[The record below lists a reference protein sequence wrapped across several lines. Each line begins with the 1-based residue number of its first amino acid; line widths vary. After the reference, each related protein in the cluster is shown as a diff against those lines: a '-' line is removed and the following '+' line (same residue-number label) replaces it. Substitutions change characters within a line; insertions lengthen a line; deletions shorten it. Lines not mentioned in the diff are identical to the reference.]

1 MIDSIP
7 RSQLENMFFLCFAV
21 GAINCNEL
29 TIVKY
34 LTLVFTGVASNLT
47 PIVTVIMSALWIGEK
62 F

>member
-7 RSQLENMFFLCFAV
+7 SSQYKNMFFICLAA
-21 GAINCNEL
+21 GAINCIEL

-34 LTLVFTGVASNLT
+34 LTLVFTGVARNLT